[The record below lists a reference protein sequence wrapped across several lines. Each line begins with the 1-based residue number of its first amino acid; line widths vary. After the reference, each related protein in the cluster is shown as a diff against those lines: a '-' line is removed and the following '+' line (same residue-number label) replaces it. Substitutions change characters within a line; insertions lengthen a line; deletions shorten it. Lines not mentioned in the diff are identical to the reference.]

1 MVVIIRGVGRNHN
14 TPDSGKALRSRVRQ
28 ELERLFQA
36 RARLEADLIALS
48 YQPLVAG
55 SLITK
60 YKRCNKGG
68 CRCTR
73 GEPHGPFWY
82 LSQTVGGRTVMRFL
96 RAAWVSRV
104 RAAYERTKRWR
115 QRRAAWV
122 RMQQQIL
129 RRLDRLAEEA
139 TVPVERLERR

>member
-1 MVVIIRGVGRNHN
+1 MEGDHH
-14 TPDSGKALRSRVRQ
+14 TPDPGKALRSRVRQ
-28 ELERLFQA
+28 ELARLFQA
-36 RARLEADLIALS
+36 RARLEEELLGLTH
-48 YQPLVAG
+48 QPLVAG

-129 RRLDRLAEEA
+129 RRLDRLAEGA
-139 TVPVERLERR
+139 AVSLERLERR